1 MIAPDSFSDFLVRIK
16 NANSIYAPY
25 VEVPSTKLNKHVI
38 SILKDEGFINDYQ
51 LGFDPMKRE
60 RIKVFLKYTS
70 NRIKAINHMSRVS
83 KSGLR
88 VYTSCDDIPRVRRGM
103 GLAILSTSKG
113 VMSDKQARKEKVGG
127 EILCYVW

>member
-1 MIAPDSFSDFLVRIK
+1 MIASDSFSDFLIRVK
-16 NANSIYAPY
+16 NANSIYASY
-25 VEVPSTKLNKHVI
+25 VEVPSTKLIKHVVA
-38 SILKDEGFINDYQ
+38 ILRDEGYISDYQ
-51 LGFDPMKRE
+51 LGLDPMRRE
-60 RIKVFLKYTS
+60 RIKIFLKYTP
-70 NRIKAINHMSRVS
+70 NRVKALNHLERVS

-88 VYTSCDDIPRVRRGM
+88 IYASCDKIPRVRRGM

>member
-1 MIAPDSFSDFLVRIK
+1 M
-16 NANSIYAPY
+16 
-25 VEVPSTKLNKHVI
+25 EVPSTKLIKHVVA
-38 SILKDEGFINDYQ
+38 ILRDEGYISDYQ
-51 LGFDPMKRE
+51 LGLDPMRRE
-60 RIKVFLKYTS
+60 RIKIFLKYTP
-70 NRIKAINHMSRVS
+70 NRVKALNHLERVS

-88 VYTSCDDIPRVRRGM
+88 IYASCDKIPRVRRGM